1 MSQGAWTD
9 ARAIFK
15 LCAFFYRGAVMLIVD
30 SQVHI
35 WAVHTPE
42 RPWPATD
49 PNLPAAHKPQPITA
63 DDLRRE
69 MDVAGVNRAVLIS
82 PVFEGA
88 RNDVVIAAARAQ
100 PERFTVMG
108 RFDPDAPDARAVV
121 DSWRDEQAVRG
132 VRFTFHRPHQR
143 PWLVEGQLEW
153 LWTHAEHHNMPAMLL
168 VAHHDLPY
176 VVRLAERHPGLR
188 IALDHFGLTEG
199 RDERAFAEF
208 DQVLAL
214 ARLPNIALKVSCLPL
229 YTNDQYPFRRLHA
242 YIQRAYDVFGPQ
254 RMFWGSDLSRLPC
267 SYREGVTM
275 FTEEMPWLQ
284 ARDLELIMG
293 RALCAWLDW
302 QA

>member
-1 MSQGAWTD
+1 
-9 ARAIFK
+9 
-15 LCAFFYRGAVMLIVD
+15 
-30 SQVHI
+30 
-35 WAVHTPE
+35 
-42 RPWPATD
+42 
-49 PNLPAAHKPQPITA
+49 
-63 DDLRRE
+63 
-69 MDVAGVNRAVLIS
+69 
-82 PVFEGA
+82 
-88 RNDVVIAAARAQ
+88 
-100 PERFTVMG
+100 MG

-275 FTEEMPWLQ
+275 FTEEMPWLP